1 MIAFALASVFR
12 EGARP
17 KAARPF
23 LLLAFG
29 LLAGFAPPGNAP
41 AEAGPDLAT
50 DCGPVRQRAR
60 DLELASDP
68 YWATLLHHRAGWF
81 GQRGL
86 VDDPGFYLS
95 PDGKYD
101 LAAELD
107 ATVSAL
113 CRGAPEAACRFPARA
128 AWLRERL
135 PDAGFPAVACPD
147 LDAALDR
154 IDPHGAT
161 LVFPAA
167 HPNGPASMF
176 GHTLVRIDP
185 AGDAP
190 LLGYGVNFAAQTDP
204 DDLAVTYVV
213 KGLFGGYP
221 GYYGILP
228 YYDKVEEYSDIE
240 QRDLWEYRLDLTPA
254 EARRLTLHAW
264 ELKDTWSRYY
274 YFDENC
280 SYNVLF
286 LLEAARPGVRLTDA
300 YPLWVSPPDTVF
312 QVWDAGL
319 VDRVVFR
326 PSLARKIRHRGRA
339 LDDGQAALARRMA
352 AGEAPPSAADA
363 VADPRARAAALDVAA
378 DLVQVA
384 YVGKALDEATYRRR
398 FLSLLAA
405 RSRVRGGD
413 DPDPVPE
420 PEPPHRGHRTAR
432 AGLAAGSDRRGGF
445 ADLSFR
451 PAHHGLRDPDAGYVP
466 GSEIAFADFTA
477 RVHPEEG
484 AVAIERA
491 DLLRIA
497 SLSPRDRFFRP
508 TSWGVRFGS
517 ERRPGPAG
525 GRDLVAL
532 GSGLVGL
539 TGGDEDGTLGYAAV
553 YGEAAAAPAL
563 RRGVDVGLGGLL
575 GGQAVLARGWK
586 VGGQVRGYGYLWT
599 GGPPPVAVSA
609 WQTVRVTGQSA
620 VELSVRR

>member
-1 MIAFALASVFR
+1 MAADCATVRRAAQAL
-12 EGARP
+12 
-17 KAARPF
+17 
-23 LLLAFG
+23 
-29 LLAGFAPPGNAP
+29 
-41 AEAGPDLAT
+41 DLA
-50 DCGPVRQRAR
+50 A
-60 DLELASDP
+60 DP

-81 GQRGL
+81 GARGL

-95 PDGKYD
+95 PDGKHD

-107 ATVSAL
+107 ATVTGL
-113 CRGAPEAACRFPARA
+113 CRGDPAVACRLPARA
-128 AWLRERL
+128 AWLQDRL

-147 LDAALDR
+147 LDEVLQR
-154 IDPHGAT
+154 LDPHGAT

-185 AGDAP
+185 ADDAP

-228 YYDKVEEYSDIE
+228 YYDKVREYGDIE

-339 LDDGQAALARRMA
+339 LGDDAVRLARRMA
-352 AGEAPPSAADA
+352 AGEESPAAA
-363 VADPRARAAALDVAA
+363 ERVADPRVRAAVLDVAA

-384 YVGKALDEATYRRR
+384 LVDEELDEAEYRRR

-405 RSRVRGGD
+405 RSRVRTAG
-413 DPDPVPE
+413 DPDPVPV

-432 AGLAAGSDRRGGF
+432 VGLAAGVDRRSGF
-445 ADLSFR
+445 ADLAFR

-466 GSEIAFADFTA
+466 GSEIAFVDLTV
-477 RVHPEEG
+477 RVRPG
-484 AVAIERA
+484 AVAVERA

-497 SLSPRDRFFRP
+497 SLSPRDRFFQP
-508 TSWGVRFGS
+508 TSWGLRLGS
-517 ERRPGPAG
+517 ERRPGPDG
-525 GRDLVAL
+525 GRNLVGV
-532 GSGLVGL
+532 GSGFAGL
-539 TGGDEDGTLGYAAV
+539 TVGTVEGDGLAYAAV
-553 YGEAAAAPAL
+553 YGELAASPVLENGADAA
-563 RRGVDVGLGGLL
+563 LGILAGA
-575 GGQAVLARGWK
+575 QATPVRGWK
-586 VGGQVRGYGYLWT
+586 VGGAVRGMGYAFT
-599 GGPPPVAVSA
+599 RGPPAVSGTV
-609 WQTVRVTGQSA
+609 WQTVRVAGQSA
-620 VELSVRR
+620 VEVSVRRERWVHGYETELLAAWHLYF